1 MSFYLGDKVK
11 VTVKGATW
19 EDVVVSPKF
28 SWIDNKIVG
37 YILES
42 GTIVCLDHITP
53 IVQNIEP
60 EPGDI
65 VAVKDSEDDANE
77 AIRIFVRKENNKYM
91 CNSCMR
97 EGGDLGWVFCRV
109 LARKPKRW
117 EDMSNEERQM
127 IYRIPD
133 DLWENDGDI
142 SKQTEVYNKLISFI
156 IGDVPYAKVE
166 NI

>member
-1 MSFYLGDKVK
+1 MSFCLGDKVK

-28 SWIDNKIVG
+28 SRIDDKLIG

-42 GTIVCLDHITP
+42 GTIVPEDRVTLLQHI
-53 IVQNIEP
+53 IEP

-65 VAVKDSEDDANE
+65 VAVKDSEDNVNE

-97 EGGDLGWVFCRV
+97 EGVDLGWVFCRV

-117 EDMSNEERQM
+117 EDMSNKERQM

-133 DLWENDGDI
+133 YLWENDGNI

>member
-1 MSFYLGDKVK
+1 MSFCLGDKVK

-28 SWIDNKIVG
+28 SRIDDKLIG

-42 GTIVCLDHITP
+42 GTIVPGDRVTLLQHI
-53 IVQNIEP
+53 IEP
-60 EPGDI
+60 KPGYI
-65 VAVKDSEDDANE
+65 VAVKDNEDDVDE
-77 AIRIFVRKENNKYM
+77 AIIIFLRKENNYYI
-91 CNSCMR
+91 CNSR
-97 EGGDLGWVFCRV
+97 TIGGVDLGWVFCRV

-117 EDMSNEERQM
+117 EDMNDEERK
-127 IYRIPD
+127 RILRFSD
-133 DLWENDGDI
+133 AIWEDDGDM
-142 SKQTEVYNKLISFI
+142 SKQTKVYNKLISFI